1 MLVLFSCNKGKPE
14 EVVSLKKDYLIE
26 SWQLA
31 DLLNQPNTKILDF
44 RTDTLYNQ
52 GHITNAIH
60 ITRKAIED
68 VNYPY
73 GGMMASKEQVEQ
85 LFGQLGISSDDTIV
99 IYDDNGVCE
108 AARLWWILQNY
119 NFDNVKLLN
128 GGFTAWLEYK
138 GELTTEK
145 PEWQP
150 TQFKITG
157 TPSMKYHISKEEL
170 VEALKD
176 NPLVIDAR
184 SLDEYSGRQLK
195 KGASR
200 AGRIPNSI
208 HVDWANN
215 INFNGDK
222 RFKSKEELGK
232 NYAFLNLQKQ
242 DPIILY
248 CHSGV
253 RSAHTTFVL
262 TQLLGFENVKNYDG
276 SWVEWSYHNDLPIE
290 IETF

>member
-1 MLVLFSCNKGKPE
+1 
-14 EVVSLKKDYLIE
+14 
-26 SWQLA
+26 
-31 DLLNQPNTKILDF
+31 
-44 RTDTLYNQ
+44 
-52 GHITNAIH
+52 
-60 ITRKAIED
+60 
-68 VNYPY
+68 
-73 GGMMASKEQVEQ
+73 MASKGQIEQ
-85 LFGQLGISSDDTIV
+85 LFGQLGISSEDTIV

-128 GGFTAWLEYK
+128 GGFTAWLEYN
-138 GELTTEK
+138 GELTNKK

-150 TQFKITG
+150 TQFKLTG
-157 TPSMKYHISKEEL
+157 TPNMKYYISKEEL

-176 NPLVIDAR
+176 NPVVIDAR
-184 SLDEYSGRQLK
+184 SLDEYSGKQLK

-222 RFKSKEELGK
+222 RFKSNEDIQK
-232 NYAFLNLQKQ
+232 NYAFLNLQKK